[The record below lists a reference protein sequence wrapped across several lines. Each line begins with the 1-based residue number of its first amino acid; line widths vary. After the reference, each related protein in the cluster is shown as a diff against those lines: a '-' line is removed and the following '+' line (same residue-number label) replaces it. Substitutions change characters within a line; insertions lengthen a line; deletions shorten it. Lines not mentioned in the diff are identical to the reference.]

1 VASDGGGHSGGLVQS
16 SVCFNGDCQV
26 KRSAMRSTGSH
37 SDSAWSD
44 GVVGTI
50 EDFVRKHVEYNL
62 IVDISLH
69 AWPA

>member
-1 VASDGGGHSGGLVQS
+1 
-16 SVCFNGDCQV
+16 
-26 KRSAMRSTGSH
+26 MRSTGSH
-37 SDSAWSD
+37 SDSAWSA